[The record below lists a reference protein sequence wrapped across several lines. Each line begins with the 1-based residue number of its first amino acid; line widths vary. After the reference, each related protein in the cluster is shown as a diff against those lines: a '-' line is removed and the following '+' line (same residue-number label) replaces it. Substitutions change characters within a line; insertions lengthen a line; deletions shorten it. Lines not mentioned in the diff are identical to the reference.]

1 MNIIRQGVSYL
12 LVGLFLV
19 AVDWL
24 TFVLLTWAGVSIPV
38 SNIIGR
44 IVGALLGFVLNG
56 HVTFRSKQTSSTSKF
71 RSFVR
76 FMTIWLLLTSV
87 STYLMNVVSL
97 KLGVQ
102 LAWLAKPVVEG
113 LLAIVGFMIS
123 RQWIY
128 C

>member
-56 HVTFRSKQTSSTSKF
+56 HVTFRNKQTSSTSKF